1 MTWLHVCLAV
11 PGLTVASPEVIQLL
25 NARKDENC
33 GSIPTRVLK
42 FVVEVIRLVFDVSVL
57 KN

>member
-1 MTWLHVCLAV
+1 MCLTV
-11 PGLTVASPEVIQLL
+11 PGLTVASPEVVQLL

-42 FVVEVIRLVFDVSVL
+42 FVVEVIRLVFDVSLL